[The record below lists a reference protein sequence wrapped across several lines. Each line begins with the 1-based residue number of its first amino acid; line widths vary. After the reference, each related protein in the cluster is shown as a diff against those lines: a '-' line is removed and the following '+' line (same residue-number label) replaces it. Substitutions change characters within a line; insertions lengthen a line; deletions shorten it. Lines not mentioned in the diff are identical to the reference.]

1 MTALAQNA
9 PVTLEESMKKL
20 RGSIRALEK
29 ICIKK
34 ENDLKARQQ
43 DLFGGAP
50 SAASASN
57 IVQIDMKKIQEKLD
71 STIAQVEQMIGEEE
85 A

>member
-9 PVTLEESMKKL
+9 PVTLEDSMKKL
-20 RGSIRALEK
+20 RESIRVLEK

-34 ENDLKARQQ
+34 ENDLKVRQQ
-43 DLFGGAP
+43 DLFGGA
-50 SAASASN
+50 SSGAGASN
-57 IVQIDMKKIQEKLD
+57 IVQLDMQKIQEKLD
-71 STIAQVEQMIGEEE
+71 STIAQVEQMLGGE

>member
-9 PVTLEESMKKL
+9 PVTLEDSMKKL
-20 RGSIRALEK
+20 RDSIRTLEK
-29 ICIKK
+29 ICIQK

-43 DLFGGAP
+43 DLFGGTA
-50 SAASASN
+50 AASASN
-57 IVQIDMKKIQEKLD
+57 IIQLDMKKIQEKLD
-71 STIAQVEQMIGEEE
+71 STIAQVEQMLGEE